1 MCLMVRNYKTII
13 FKNAHFYI
21 FALVDPQRLVR
32 SDNFHFDNTLK
43 L

>member
-21 FALVDPQRLVR
+21 FAMVDPRLIR
-32 SDNFHFDNTLK
+32 SDNFHFDDT
-43 L
+43 

>member
-13 FKNAHFYI
+13 FKNAHFCI
-21 FALVDPQRLVR
+21 VALVDPCRLVR
-32 SDNFHFDNTLK
+32 ADNFHFDNTQK